1 MKNRSKLRQITFNGE
16 SYLWAY
22 HYDDNDF
29 AADRE
34 ALLAARGAA
43 LRYVDNRGEA
53 TERYPYN
60 PNGSEGGLTG
70 FTSEDGRAT
79 ILMPHPERGFRSLQL
94 SYRPQGQF
102 LGESGPWMRM
112 FRNARAFVR

>member
-1 MKNRSKLRQITFNGE
+1 MYCPSVATP
-16 SYLWAY
+16 YC
-22 HYDDNDF
+22 
-29 AADRE
+29 E

-112 FRNARAFVR
+112 FRNARAFVG